1 MSRNNSKFSLFGKRP
16 RRVVVE
22 VRNSTE
28 VALQERPQQ
37 QFNVQSV
44 EVMQLVSTQRVQSMQ
59 ETENEAI
66 SLRNQVNQL
75 EHQLEIVKISS
86 LSSLNEQKK
95 NHVKTILYVK
105 DYLDMIR
112 NCLESG
118 QIATAM
124 EFIDACK
131 KMLDA
136 IEKDIQF

>member
-66 SLRNQVNQL
+66 TLRNQVNQL

-118 QIATAM
+118 QIETAM